1 MPPEP
6 PLPAVVLARAVVAD
20 VEAQAAEPVAVVPV
34 DLVQLRSP
42 QFLVQPLLL
51 ELPLVLVAA
60 RLRLA
65 EVALL
70 AAVDVAAVEAVDG
83 FGGGGA
89 AAAPVDSGPQVS
101 SMEIINLLLAAGVSP
116 NSELN
121 ARRPEAGSGGRFAIR
136 SSVRARR
143 RCCAPWSVTNRMSR
157 GCCWTRVRI
166 RTSTVWG
173 FHHGCMLPVL
183 LWGS

>member
-65 EVALL
+65 EVALP
-70 AAVDVAAVEAVDG
+70 AAVDVAVVAASVVAVV
-83 FGGGGA
+83 
-89 AAAPVDSGPQVS
+89 
-101 SMEIINLLLAAGVSP
+101 
-116 NSELN
+116 
-121 ARRPEAGSGGRFAIR
+121 
-136 SSVRARR
+136 
-143 RCCAPWSVTNRMSR
+143 
-157 GCCWTRVRI
+157 
-166 RTSTVWG
+166 
-173 FHHGCMLPVL
+173 LPL
-183 LWGS
+183 HQ

>member
-51 ELPLVLVAA
+51 ELPARVEAELPLVLVAA
-60 RLRLA
+60 KLRLA

-70 AAVDVAAVEAVDG
+70 AAVVKVAEVAVD
-83 FGGGGA
+83 
-89 AAAPVDSGPQVS
+89 
-101 SMEIINLLLAAGVSP
+101 
-116 NSELN
+116 
-121 ARRPEAGSGGRFAIR
+121 
-136 SSVRARR
+136 
-143 RCCAPWSVTNRMSR
+143 VTVMA
-157 GCCWTRVRI
+157 V
-166 RTSTVWG
+166 V
-173 FHHGCMLPVL
+173 LPL
-183 LWGS
+183 QQ

>member
-70 AAVDVAAVEAVDG
+70 AAVDVAVVAASVLAVV
-83 FGGGGA
+83 
-89 AAAPVDSGPQVS
+89 
-101 SMEIINLLLAAGVSP
+101 
-116 NSELN
+116 
-121 ARRPEAGSGGRFAIR
+121 
-136 SSVRARR
+136 
-143 RCCAPWSVTNRMSR
+143 
-157 GCCWTRVRI
+157 
-166 RTSTVWG
+166 
-173 FHHGCMLPVL
+173 LPL
-183 LWGS
+183 HQ

>member
-70 AAVDVAAVEAVDG
+70 AAVGAVAAVDVAAASVVA
-83 FGGGGA
+83 
-89 AAAPVDSGPQVS
+89 
-101 SMEIINLLLAAGVSP
+101 LLL
-116 NSELN
+116 L
-121 ARRPEAGSGGRFAIR
+121 
-136 SSVRARR
+136 
-143 RCCAPWSVTNRMSR
+143 
-157 GCCWTRVRI
+157 
-166 RTSTVWG
+166 
-173 FHHGCMLPVL
+173 HQ
-183 LWGS
+183 

>member
-20 VEAQAAEPVAVVPV
+20 VEARAAEPVEVAPV

-42 QFLVQPLLL
+42 QFLVQPHLL

-70 AAVDVAAVEAVDG
+70 AAVGEVAAVDVAAVV
-83 FGGGGA
+83 
-89 AAAPVDSGPQVS
+89 V
-101 SMEIINLLLAAGVSP
+101 
-116 NSELN
+116 
-121 ARRPEAGSGGRFAIR
+121 
-136 SSVRARR
+136 
-143 RCCAPWSVTNRMSR
+143 
-157 GCCWTRVRI
+157 
-166 RTSTVWG
+166 
-173 FHHGCMLPVL
+173 LPL
-183 LWGS
+183 QQ

>member
-1 MPPEP
+1 MPQEP
-6 PLPAVVLARAVVAD
+6 PLPAVALVRGVGAD

-70 AAVDVAAVEAVDG
+70 AAVDVAVVAASVLAVV
-83 FGGGGA
+83 
-89 AAAPVDSGPQVS
+89 
-101 SMEIINLLLAAGVSP
+101 
-116 NSELN
+116 
-121 ARRPEAGSGGRFAIR
+121 
-136 SSVRARR
+136 
-143 RCCAPWSVTNRMSR
+143 
-157 GCCWTRVRI
+157 
-166 RTSTVWG
+166 
-173 FHHGCMLPVL
+173 LPL
-183 LWGS
+183 HQ

>member
-51 ELPLVLVAA
+51 ELPLVLVLA

-70 AAVDVAAVEAVDG
+70 AAVDVAVAASVLAVV
-83 FGGGGA
+83 
-89 AAAPVDSGPQVS
+89 
-101 SMEIINLLLAAGVSP
+101 
-116 NSELN
+116 
-121 ARRPEAGSGGRFAIR
+121 
-136 SSVRARR
+136 
-143 RCCAPWSVTNRMSR
+143 
-157 GCCWTRVRI
+157 
-166 RTSTVWG
+166 
-173 FHHGCMLPVL
+173 LPL
-183 LWGS
+183 HQ